1 MPRPHPAPSTPSAE
15 LRGQQTEDR
24 RGRPATPAPTFRP
37 PATAHDLCP
46 MLPCF
51 TTHFRQEQ
59 RLQRTAAAAPAGRA
73 FVRRA
78 AARDGCPR
86 GWRRARPRQGAAAE
100 AILCHLLLRPLAR
113 PGGHSAEVPPDPI
126 PNSAV
131 KLRRAQGTAPGR
143 GGRAGRRQ
151 VEPGVRRQMA
161 EAQGSDIGRPMT
173 RDRPPSPGVDRTPP
187 RRAGCC
193 LAARRARRPAVLRP
207 PPPAPVT
214 TRFPPEAQ
222 TRPPWS
228 VLCPLIF

>member
-173 RDRPPSPGVDRTPP
+173 RDRPPRRGSTELRHDARAAAWPP
-187 RRAGCC
+187 AAPDGPPCSDLRLLPPSR
-193 LAARRARRPAVLRP
+193 LASRPRPRPARHGLS
-207 PPPAPVT
+207 
-214 TRFPPEAQ
+214 
-222 TRPPWS
+222 S
-228 VLCPLIF
+228 VL